1 MATERQTEDA
11 SRTQSRFEE
20 TLRIVVGNDLAK
32 IGLVLLAIFVVMAL
46 LAPVIAPH
54 DPNTRQ
60 TTEEGD
66 WITNEGPS
74 ATYPLGTTSGG
85 FPIFSQIVFG
95 SRIAIFVGFLTALFV
110 GGIGTLAGIVAGY
123 YGGWIETVI
132 MRLVDVAYGLP
143 FLPFIIV
150 LVIVLGN
157 SVWNIV
163 LAITVI
169 AWRETA
175 RVIRSEVITI
185 KELPMIDAARAS
197 GASDRRILVSHIL
210 PKVLPTT
217 VLYSVFAIGW
227 AILTEAGLSF
237 LGFGETGVISWGRML
252 QTAYS
257 NQALLQGLWF
267 WIFPP
272 GLCIMLL
279 VMSMYFISQGVEE
292 VVNPALRE
300 R

>member
-1 MATERQTEDA
+1 MATETQREDA
-11 SRTQSRFEE
+11 SRTRSRFEE

-32 IGLVLLAIFVVMAL
+32 IGLVLLGIFVVMAL

-54 DPNTRQ
+54 EPDARQ
-60 TTEEGD
+60 TTEDGS

-74 ATYPLGTTSGG
+74 VTYPLGTTSGG
-85 FPIFSQIVFG
+85 FPIFSRLVFG

-110 GGIGTLAGIVAGY
+110 GGIGTIAGIVAGY

-185 KELPMIDAARAS
+185 KQLPMIDAARAS

-257 NQALLQGLWF
+257 NQALLQELWF

>member
-1 MATERQTEDA
+1 MATENQTDDA
-11 SRTQSRFEE
+11 SKSTSRYRA
-20 TLRIVVGNDLAK
+20 TVRVAIRNDLAK
-32 IGLVLLAIFVVMAL
+32 IGLVLLVMFVLMAL
-46 LAPVIAPH
+46 LAPFIAPH
-54 DPNTRQ
+54 EPDARQ
-60 TTEEGD
+60 TTEDGS

-74 ATYPLGTTSGG
+74 LTYPLGTTNSG

-110 GGIGTLAGIVAGY
+110 GGIGTIAGIVAGY
-123 YGGWIETVI
+123 YGGWTETII

-150 LVIVLGN
+150 LVIVLGA
-157 SVWNIV
+157 SVWNII
-163 LAITVI
+163 LAISVI

-185 KELPMIDAARAS
+185 KELPMIDAAKAS
-197 GASDRRILVSHIL
+197 GASDRRILISHVL

-257 NQALLQGLWF
+257 NQALLQGQWY

-279 VMSMYFISQGVEE
+279 VMSMYFISQGIEE

>member
-1 MATERQTEDA
+1 MATEDQTDDA
-11 SRTQSRFEE
+11 SNSTSRYRA
-20 TLRIVVGNDLAK
+20 TVRVATRNDLAK
-32 IGLVLLAIFVVMAL
+32 IGLVLLVIFVLMAL
-46 LAPVIAPH
+46 LAPFIAPH
-54 DPNTRQ
+54 EPDARQ
-60 TTEEGD
+60 TTEDGS
-66 WITNEGPS
+66 WLTNEGPS
-74 ATYPLGTTSGG
+74 LTYPLGTTNGG

-110 GGIGTLAGIVAGY
+110 GGIGTIAGIVAGY
-123 YGGWIETVI
+123 YGGWTETII

-150 LVIVLGN
+150 LVIVLGA
-157 SVWNIV
+157 SVWNII
-163 LAITVI
+163 LAISVI

-185 KELPMIDAARAS
+185 KQLPMIDAAKAS
-197 GASDRRILVSHIL
+197 GASDRRILISHVL

-237 LGFGETGVISWGRML
+237 LGFGESGVISWGRML

-257 NQALLQGLWF
+257 NQALLQGQWY

-279 VMSMYFISQGVEE
+279 VMSMYFISQGIEE

>member
-1 MATERQTEDA
+1 MATELSAAGRSTE
-11 SRTQSRFEE
+11 RFRE
-20 TLRIVVGNDLAK
+20 TITIVFRNDLAK
-32 IGLVLLAIFVVMAL
+32 IGIGLLIIFVLMAAL
-46 LAPVIAPH
+46 GPTIAPH
-54 DPNTRQ
+54 DPGERQ
-60 TTEEGD
+60 VRADGS
-66 WITNEGPS
+66 WITNQGPS
-74 ATYPLGTTSGG
+74 LTYPLGTTNGG
-85 FPIFSQIVFG
+85 FPIFSQILYG
-95 SRIAIFVGFLTALFV
+95 ARIAIFIGFVTAFFV
-110 GGIGTLAGIVAGY
+110 GVIGTIAGIVAGY
-123 YGGWIETVI
+123 YGGWTEAII

-150 LVIVLGN
+150 LVIVLDA
-157 SVWNIV
+157 SVWNIIF
-163 LAITVI
+163 AISII

-175 RVIRSEVITI
+175 RVIRSEVLTI
-185 KELPMIDAARAS
+185 KELPMIDAAKAS
-197 GASDRRILVSHIL
+197 GASHRRILISHIL
-210 PKVLPTT
+210 PKVLPTS

-237 LGFGETGVISWGRML
+237 LGFGESGVVSWGRML
-252 QTAYS
+252 QTAYNS
-257 NQALLQGLWF
+257 QALLQSQWY

>member
-1 MATERQTEDA
+1 MATETQTDGA
-11 SRTQSRFEE
+11 SKATSRYQE
-20 TLRIVVGNDLAK
+20 TLRVIIRNDLAK
-32 IGLVLLAIFVVMAL
+32 VGLALLIMFVLMAL
-46 LAPVIAPH
+46 LAPFIAPYEP
-54 DPNTRQ
+54 DARQ
-60 TTEEGD
+60 VTEDGS

-74 ATYPLGTTSGG
+74 LTYPLGTTNSG

-110 GGIGTLAGIVAGY
+110 GGIGTIAGIVAGY
-123 YGGWIETVI
+123 YGGWTETII

-150 LVIVLGN
+150 LVIVLGAN
-157 SVWNIV
+157 IWNII
-163 LAITVI
+163 LAISVI

-185 KELPMIDAARAS
+185 KQLPMIDAAKAS
-197 GASDRRILVSHIL
+197 GASDRRILISHVL

-257 NQALLQGLWF
+257 NQALLQGQWY

-272 GLCIMLL
+272 GLAIMLL
-279 VMSMYFISQGVEE
+279 VMSMYFISQGIEE